1 MVVLVCSMS
10 NLMTARAADRCRGV
24 TCMGVFVGQGLMIQ
38 LSMDNTHSRTA
49 LLCWH
54 HLGRGSCNRA
64 IGRKGGT
71 ILNGSPALH
80 YLDHPR
86 RRLVAFLSGQDREGK
101 PFRSPVPGF
110 EVSWVWLTVSVVRYG
125 SPQDAKRTH
134 LVLWSLMSRLPPR
147 RPRLYQALRAC
158 VLTRPRVRSSS
169 HPPSHQRPG
178 EIRPSTSDILASD
191 CANDQLPSSV
201 APNVMSFPHART
213 RAQRSAS
220 IAEDFAMP
228 KLRQPT
234 DEISSFPQ
242 PGAQCSEG
250 D

>member
-1 MVVLVCSMS
+1 MGGKAFIRSAARSRGGGSLTSGRPGSSGTTGRRRGEGDAVVVLVCSMS
-10 NLMTARAADRCRGV
+10 NPMTARAADRCRGV
-24 TCMGVFVGQGLMIQ
+24 TCMGVFVGQGLIIQ

-49 LLCWH
+49 LLFWH

-134 LVLWSLMSRLPPR
+134 LVPWSLMSRLPPR
-147 RPRLYQALRAC
+147 R
-158 VLTRPRVRSSS
+158 
-169 HPPSHQRPG
+169 
-178 EIRPSTSDILASD
+178 STPA
-191 CANDQLPSSV
+191 
-201 APNVMSFPHART
+201 
-213 RAQRSAS
+213 
-220 IAEDFAMP
+220 
-228 KLRQPT
+228 
-234 DEISSFPQ
+234 
-242 PGAQCSEG
+242 
-250 D
+250 